1 MPDYPPDT
9 AAAMATWLAR
19 RMSQVRQHEAAG
31 QIVAGV
37 TAAVRQAQ
45 RAIDRPP
52 SRVYGGPCPSC
63 GADLLGQPGE
73 PTVTC
78 PGCGAGYNLAT
89 RRAVMEG
96 QLRIRLADTL
106 GTPDWCTTA
115 ASACGLHITAAVIRV
130 WASRKRL
137 TVRPGG
143 LYRFGDIAAL
153 IDERDAARTG

>member
-1 MPDYPPDT
+1 MTDYPADT
-9 AAAMATWLAR
+9 VPAMAAWLAQ
-19 RMSQVRQHEAAG
+19 RMDRIRQHEAAA

-37 TAAVRQAQ
+37 TGAVRAAQ

-52 SRVYGGPCPSC
+52 SRVYGGPCPQC

-78 PGCGAGYNLAT
+78 PGCGTGYNLAT

-115 ASACGLHITAAVIRV
+115 ASACGLHVTAAIIRV
-130 WASRKRL
+130 WASRRRL
-137 TVRPGG
+137 AQRPGG

-153 IDERDAARTG
+153 IDERDAAKTG